1 MMSGNLKTP
10 LAPISWG
17 ELLDKIT
24 ILEIKRTKLNDDN
37 ALASVKKELDLLIP
51 LTADAVAFSP
61 EVQNERDKL
70 FTVNS
75 ALWEIED
82 RIRAKEAAQLFDDE
96 FIELAR
102 SVYKTNDDRSAIKRR
117 VNELLSSELIEVKR
131 YTDYLRL

>member
-37 ALASVKKELDLLIP
+37 ALASVKKELDQLIP